1 MSTQVECAQRYVP
14 TVPLPGDVFARAG
27 TIFGAM
33 DEDGQEDDE
42 DDDLF
47 LKLPRDS
54 EEEEGQ
60 LPITLNRDS
69 ALEDDRLPLT
79 LPKSSESS
87 LEVFLS
93 SDQVAQNSVL
103 TNILS
108 KFSEL
113 DADGSGAITMDELA
127 SHWLSAATEVC
138 KRPLSD
144 SEKELIGGSV
154 QRAFDVMDVEQ
165 DGKIN
170 KHEWLHTAL
179 LDMHPPGPVATDII
193 TQKLRESDTPD
204 IVATLVYTW
213 LSADEMVCGIVT
225 RQMLSINPCGD
236 AELLDVMNSTGSDS
250 ITYAEFVANVLRLT
264 FRPVELYYYDLS
276 KSFASV
282 LSPILLGQYEDGIWH
297 TSVGVFGQD
306 LQRVKVSCRN
316 VSITPKI
323 RTTGSGE
330 DDALGRT
337 TASLVRLAVLI
348 ATVPTIRIAAMSI
361 MRLTT
366 IYSNMK
372 SGCYG

>member
-1 MSTQVECAQRYVP
+1 
-14 TVPLPGDVFARAG
+14 
-27 TIFGAM
+27 M

-79 LPKSSESS
+79 LPESSESS

-193 TQKLRESDTPD
+193 TQKFRESDTPD

-213 LSADEMVCGIVT
+213 LSADEMVCGTSCHMV
-225 RQMLSINPCGD
+225 P
-236 AELLDVMNSTGSDS
+236 LLD
-250 ITYAEFVANVLRLT
+250 
-264 FRPVELYYYDLS
+264 
-276 KSFASV
+276 
-282 LSPILLGQYEDGIWH
+282 
-297 TSVGVFGQD
+297 
-306 LQRVKVSCRN
+306 
-316 VSITPKI
+316 
-323 RTTGSGE
+323 
-330 DDALGRT
+330 
-337 TASLVRLAVLI
+337 
-348 ATVPTIRIAAMSI
+348 
-361 MRLTT
+361 
-366 IYSNMK
+366 
-372 SGCYG
+372 

>member
-1 MSTQVECAQRYVP
+1 
-14 TVPLPGDVFARAG
+14 
-27 TIFGAM
+27 
-33 DEDGQEDDE
+33 
-42 DDDLF
+42 
-47 LKLPRDS
+47 
-54 EEEEGQ
+54 
-60 LPITLNRDS
+60 
-69 ALEDDRLPLT
+69 
-79 LPKSSESS
+79 
-87 LEVFLS
+87 
-93 SDQVAQNSVL
+93 
-103 TNILS
+103 
-108 KFSEL
+108 
-113 DADGSGAITMDELA
+113 
-127 SHWLSAATEVC
+127 
-138 KRPLSD
+138 
-144 SEKELIGGSV
+144 
-154 QRAFDVMDVEQ
+154 
-165 DGKIN
+165 
-170 KHEWLHTAL
+170 
-179 LDMHPPGPVATDII
+179 
-193 TQKLRESDTPD
+193 
-204 IVATLVYTW
+204 
-213 LSADEMVCGIVT
+213 
-225 RQMLSINPCGD
+225 MLSINPCGD

-337 TASLVRLAVLI
+337 TASPVRLAVLI